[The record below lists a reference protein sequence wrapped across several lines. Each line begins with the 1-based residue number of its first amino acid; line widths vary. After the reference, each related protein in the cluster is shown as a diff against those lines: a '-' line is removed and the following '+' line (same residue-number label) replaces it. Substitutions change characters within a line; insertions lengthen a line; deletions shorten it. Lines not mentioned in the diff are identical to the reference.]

1 MPIRPVYQNVCRP
14 LLCCL
19 AIRSPG
25 NCKLSQFVPP
35 AVTHEK
41 KTHYCSLFGISSG
54 HSPFSKQYQYS
65 IAISN
70 VSDLYSEDMQ
80 FESLPEHEP
89 FWLIFHGFRQPL
101 QVNAWVPLISF
112 SSCIFNSSF
121 VNHPVIILCMLVCA
135 WVRACMCVCTAI
147 EVLVKC
153 GIK

>member
-14 LLCCL
+14 LLCCI

-35 AVTHEK
+35 AVTREK
-41 KTHYCSLFGISSG
+41 KTHHCSLFGISSG

-65 IAISN
+65 VAISD

-89 FWLIFHGFRQPL
+89 LWLIFHGFKSMLEYPSSPSVR
-101 QVNAWVPLISF
+101 VFLI
-112 SSCIFNSSF
+112 
-121 VNHPVIILCMLVCA
+121 HRLLIILSSSYACLCVRGCARVC
-135 WVRACMCVCTAI
+135 VYVQQS
-147 EVLVKC
+147 KC
-153 GIK
+153 WWNVV